1 MADRLAIVS
10 TFCAVVEAGGF
21 TAASRRLR
29 VSKALV
35 SKRIADL
42 EAALGVRLLERST
55 RRLEPTAEGARF
67 HAQAREALLRL
78 DEAFEEAGAAR
89 DDLTGLVRVAAPMA
103 FGVRYVAPPLAAL
116 GARHQG
122 LEIALHLDDNLPAI
136 AGRGFDLGLRIGRR
150 VLDPA
155 LVARRI
161 VGCPRVLCC
170 SPGYAARRG
179 LPGTVAE
186 LARHAGVGFSSTD
199 RPHVWT
205 FGEAEEGT
213 EGEVQRVE
221 VRCRFV
227 ANSGAAMAE
236 ALLAGLGVGVM
247 PLFFV
252 AEALRRGAL
261 LEVLPATRPT
271 PEAIYAV
278 FPAPQGRLRRVRS
291 VSEHLAEHIRTHLPQ
306 R

>member
-1 MADRLAIVS
+1 MADRLAVVA
-10 TFCAVVEAGGF
+10 TFCAVVETGGF
-21 TAASRRLR
+21 TAAGRRLR

-42 EAALGVRLLERST
+42 EAGLGVRLLQRST
-55 RRLEPTAEGARF
+55 RRLEPTAEGTRF
-67 HAQAREALLRL
+67 YAGAREALLRL

-103 FGVRYVAPPLAAL
+103 FGVRFVAPPLAAL
-116 GARHQG
+116 AGRHPG
-122 LEIALHLDDNLPAI
+122 LEVALHLDDNLLAI

-161 VGCPRVLCC
+161 VGSPRILCC
-170 SPGYAARRG
+170 SPGYAARHG
-179 LPGTVAE
+179 LPRSVAE
-186 LARHAGVGFSSTD
+186 LAGHAAVGFSSTD
-199 RPHVWT
+199 RPHVWA
-205 FGEAEEGT
+205 FGEAEDGT
-213 EGEVQRVE
+213 EGAVERVE
-221 VRCRFV
+221 VRCRFL

-236 ALLAGLGVGVM
+236 ALLAGIGLGVM

-252 AEALRRGAL
+252 DEALRRGTLVEAL
-261 LEVLPATRPT
+261 PRTRPT

-278 FPAPQGRLRRVRS
+278 FPASQGRLRRVRAAAD
-291 VSEHLAEHIRTHLPQ
+291 HLAEHIRTHLPQ